1 MPRSESE
8 TGSFVTFDQ
17 VRSIVEYLSSL
28 EDIIV
33 FGSFPRCVLSGDTI
47 YNDIDILA
55 TGEYPYS
62 QIIDALLGIFSPS
75 IRNKSIT
82 IQQKE
87 NDGEE
92 YRVRMGMNNPVTIS
106 FELIPYNNIVLDIV
120 RPTGY
125 GYPHTLG
132 EDYIKE
138 MYNRGDISANFCYI
152 KDGEYL
158 GIGTAVNDAKE
169 KKIRV
174 LEGFTTKRLGKTYA
188 LLSNGWKFVP
198 SKED

>member
-8 TGSFVTFDQ
+8 TEFFNQ
-17 VRSIVEYLSSL
+17 VRTIVEYISSL

-33 FGSFPRCVLSGDTI
+33 FGSFPRCVLSGDTF

-62 QIIDALLGIFSPS
+62 QIIDALLNIFSSS
-75 IRNKSIT
+75 IRNKSII

-87 NDGEE
+87 NNGEE
-92 YRVRMGMNNPVTIS
+92 YRRMGMDNPVTIS
-106 FELIPYNNIVLDIV
+106 FKLIPYNNIVLDIV

-125 GYPHTLG
+125 GYPRTLG

-138 MYNRGDISANFCYI
+138 MYSRGDISANFCYI

-174 LEGFTTKRLGKTYA
+174 LEGFTAKRLEKTA
-188 LLSNGWKFVP
+188 RLLENGWKFVP